1 VSGNAHL
8 YLSKN
13 EDGEGEVALPTHLT
27 LADSDV
33 DHHLAKAVRLGD
45 ERDVTRCEET
55 LSEVKPEVL
64 DMIVTPD
71 VETRCHCLQLRH
83 DLSSNWS
90 QWEQD
95 TFVWYNYLRHLGNK
109 GTYVDV
115 GIYNSEILSNTVFL
129 DMCLG
134 WEGLCIE
141 MNPSHRPIFAKSQH
155 TCKFISSCVSDGYI
169 QAKMYNYGGFGGG
182 ETLHPDFHVPNPT
195 DAPAVSCRPLAS
207 ILKEHKMFHVDFLS
221 LDIEGEEILA
231 FKTFPFDEISV
242 ETLLIE
248 SVHQK
253 DWALN
258 YLMTMNGYQLEQQL
272 AIDPFFVR
280 NNSTLHNLPMPKAP
294 PFIRESGR

>member
-1 VSGNAHL
+1 M
-8 YLSKN
+8 
-13 EDGEGEVALPTHLT
+13 
-27 LADSDV
+27 
-33 DHHLAKAVRLGD
+33 KA
-45 ERDVTRCEET
+45 
-55 LSEVKPEVL
+55 EVL
-64 DMIVTPD
+64 DMIVARDT
-71 VETRCHCLQLRH
+71 ETRCRCLQLMH

-95 TFVWYNYLRHLGNK
+95 TFVWHNYLRHLGNK

-115 GIYNSEILSNTVFL
+115 DDYHPEILSNTAFL

-141 MNPSHRPIFAKSQH
+141 MNPSHSPIFAKSQR
-155 TCKFISSCVSDGYI
+155 TCKFVSSCVSDGYME
-169 QAKMYNYGGFGGG
+169 AKMYNYGGFGGG
-182 ETLHPDFHVPNPT
+182 ATLHPDLHEPNPT

-221 LDIEGEEILA
+221 LDIEGEEIRAL
-231 FKTFPFDEISV
+231 KVFPFDEFSV

-258 YLMTMNGYQLEQQL
+258 YLMTMNGYRLEQQL
-272 AIDPFFVR
+272 TIDSFFVR
-280 NNSTLHNLPMPKAP
+280 KNSTLHQLTDAKSATIYPRKWEVIWHHELAYRCEP
-294 PFIRESGR
+294 PLQQCAGAEEELLFATLTLCKTNPDSCMR